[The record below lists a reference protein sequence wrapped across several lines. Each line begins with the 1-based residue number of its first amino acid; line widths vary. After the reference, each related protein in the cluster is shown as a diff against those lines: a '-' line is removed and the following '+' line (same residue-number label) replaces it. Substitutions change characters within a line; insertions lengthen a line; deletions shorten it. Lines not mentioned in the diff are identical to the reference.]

1 MNDPIPV
8 PPPFPTL
15 PPSPSLPSNPSAPT
29 EPPTPIHGLPDLI
42 EALLRQPE
50 RISQAC
56 RQAGYARV
64 LGGLLL
70 MILVGALVYGLVV
83 GTFSGK
89 AQLWVAPLKVSL
101 GLFLS
106 ALICLPS
113 LYIFGCLSGAT
124 ARLREITALVSGLL
138 ALVTVLLL
146 GFAPIAWVFSQ
157 STESIIA
164 VGVVHLGFWL
174 IATMFGLR
182 FLSAGFHRL
191 NGRSSGV
198 LRVWMVLYLIV
209 GLQMSTA
216 LRPLIGTADTFL
228 PQKKKFFLTHWMD
241 CLDEK
246 ESGAHR

>member
-1 MNDPIPV
+1 MNDATPV
-8 PPPFPTL
+8 PPPFP
-15 PPSPSLPSNPSAPT
+15 PPSPHPAPSAPAIS
-29 EPPTPIHGLPDLI
+29 PAPIHGLPDLI
-42 EALLRQPE
+42 EALLRQPD
-50 RISQAC
+50 RITQAC
-56 RQAGYARV
+56 RNAGYASV
-64 LGGLLL
+64 LGGLVL
-70 MILVGALVYGLVV
+70 MIVIGAGVYGLVV

-89 AQLWVAPLKVSL
+89 AQLWAAPLKVSV
-101 GLFLS
+101 GLLLS

-124 ARLREITALVSGLL
+124 ARLREITGLVSGLL

-157 STESIIA
+157 STESVITM
-164 VGVVHLGFWL
+164 GVVHLGFWVT
-174 IATMFGLR
+174 ATIFGLR
-182 FLSAGFHRL
+182 FLGAGFHRL

-198 LRVWMVLYLIV
+198 LRIWMILYLIV